1 MVVQITGSPAAC
13 PFVLLMR
20 VFPDSTVRDR
30 SGMDLG
36 VGGV

>member
-1 MVVQITGSPAAC
+1 MVVQITGSAAC

-30 SGMDLG
+30 SGMDLA